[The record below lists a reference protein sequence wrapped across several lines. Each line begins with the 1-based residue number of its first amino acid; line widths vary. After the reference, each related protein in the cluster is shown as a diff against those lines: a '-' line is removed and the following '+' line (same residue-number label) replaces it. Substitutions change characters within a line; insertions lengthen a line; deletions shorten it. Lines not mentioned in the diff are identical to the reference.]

1 MPSLKTRV
9 QYQLLTQQAAL
20 DAKASQAA
28 VDAIT
33 EAVETINDVELA
45 SINSTLSSLDGRIS
59 ALETP

>member
-33 EAVETINDVELA
+33 EAVETVNDVELA
-45 SINSTLSSLDGRIS
+45 SINSTLSSIDGRIS

>member
-33 EAVETINDVELA
+33 EAVETVNDVELA